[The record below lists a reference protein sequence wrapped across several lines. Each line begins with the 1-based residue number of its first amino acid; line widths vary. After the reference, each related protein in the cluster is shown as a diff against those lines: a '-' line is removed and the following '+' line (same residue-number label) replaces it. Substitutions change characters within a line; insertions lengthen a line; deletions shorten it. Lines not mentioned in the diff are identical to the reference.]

1 MAKQPKFSISFLTPK
16 LKFITV
22 HCLIYIYIYI
32 NRQSLKK
39 VQSEFE
45 IIIQFCAMCL
55 NLCGDHTIIIHLSF
69 LIFKPSELMS
79 VKY

>member
-22 HCLIYIYIYI
+22 HCLIYIYIYW
-32 NRQSLKK
+32 QSLKK

-45 IIIQFCAMCL
+45 IIIQFCAMRL
-55 NLCGDHTIIIHLSF
+55 NLCGDHIIIIHLSF